1 MAKVHGDRMFA
12 AETLTFSCDFVV
24 FLQRPGDRENVRP
37 EKKIL
42 PSGYRLQT
50 VVTTVADLMTFS
62 LSRPR

>member
-1 MAKVHGDRMFA
+1 M
-12 AETLTFSCDFVV
+12 ETLTFSCDFVV